1 MESLVLFFCYFLFWG
16 NPSVPKCKTNG
27 TIIKATK
34 DHVMSSAPF
43 DVTIML
49 DFDSFPCQ
57 RDLEPL
63 LDGFNKD
70 ADADIG
76 VSNIFNSME
85 YLTDSKYFLGEHNS
99 AVVVLNMTSIR
110 TRLMLALY
118 TQAFHRASE
127 FAKLENK
134 RMKQRDQP
142 ALMVA
147 CKLCHQSF
155 SSQIMSNVFLK
166 FLMSL

>member
-1 MESLVLFFCYFLFWG
+1 
-16 NPSVPKCKTNG
+16 
-27 TIIKATK
+27 
-34 DHVMSSAPF
+34 MSSAPF

-99 AVVVLNMTSIR
+99 AVVVLNMTVF
-110 TRLMLALY
+110 ALG
-118 TQAFHRASE
+118 
-127 FAKLENK
+127 
-134 RMKQRDQP
+134 
-142 ALMVA
+142 
-147 CKLCHQSF
+147 
-155 SSQIMSNVFLK
+155 
-166 FLMSL
+166 